1 MFTNYSYRCF
11 IIYVYISTSCISNT
25 VYTTIYN
32 NKKKQCSCLCRIYN
46 GFSFDI
52 QYVDL
57 TFRINKYLNI
67 LQHVFHVTSMFS
79 NYISSIFFNF
89 MITLLH
95 VFPSSKRIRSGP
107 RVHMIIDP
115 NVCLRRGT
123 DQLKEFPVT
132 SFVL

>member
-1 MFTNYSYRCF
+1 
-11 IIYVYISTSCISNT
+11 
-25 VYTTIYN
+25 
-32 NKKKQCSCLCRIYN
+32 
-46 GFSFDI
+46 
-52 QYVDL
+52 
-57 TFRINKYLNI
+57 
-67 LQHVFHVTSMFS
+67 
-79 NYISSIFFNF
+79 

-132 SFVL
+132 SFVLWWLFQRRFKYCSICLFAPLCEI